1 MLYLYKELLK
11 VHKKQKHTLIF
22 LNIGHYNLRKYH
34 YLSPTGNG
42 ILFTDTKS
50 KHMFKSKKASPVIGT
65 KNSVPAED
73 TSASLSNNIAHG
85 THIEGKFIT
94 SEDVRLDGM
103 LKGEILCHKKL
114 VMGENGQIDGDAVC
128 EDSSIK
134 GKIIGT
140 LKVKGLLHLLA
151 TARLEGKIMAK
162 KMVVDEGA
170 SYSGE
175 CLIGEKHV
183 K

>member
-1 MLYLYKELLK
+1 
-11 VHKKQKHTLIF
+11 
-22 LNIGHYNLRKYH
+22 
-34 YLSPTGNG
+34 
-42 ILFTDTKS
+42 
-50 KHMFKSKKASPVIGT
+50 MFKSKVKAVTGNKTMPPIVEGP
-65 KNSVPAED
+65 NQVC
-73 TSASLSNNIAHG
+73 NNIAPG

-94 SEDVRLDGM
+94 SEDLRLDG
-103 LKGEILCHKKL
+103 KITGEILCYKKL
-114 VMGENGQIDGDAVC
+114 VMGENGHMNGDVVC
-128 EDSSIK
+128 EDSSIR
-134 GKIIGT
+134 GKIMGT

>member
-1 MLYLYKELLK
+1 
-11 VHKKQKHTLIF
+11 
-22 LNIGHYNLRKYH
+22 
-34 YLSPTGNG
+34 
-42 ILFTDTKS
+42 
-50 KHMFKSKKASPVIGT
+50 MFKSKKANPAVGT
-65 KNSVPAED
+65 KNTVPAGNEPI
-73 TSASLSNNIAHG
+73 SLSNNIAPG

-94 SEDVRLDGM
+94 SEDLRLDGQI
-103 LKGEILCHKKL
+103 KGEVLCYKKL
-114 VMGENGQIDGDAVC
+114 VMGENGQLDGDVVC
-128 EDSSIK
+128 EDSSIR
-134 GKIIGT
+134 GKIVGT

-151 TARLEGKIMAK
+151 SARLEGKIMAK

>member
-1 MLYLYKELLK
+1 
-11 VHKKQKHTLIF
+11 
-22 LNIGHYNLRKYH
+22 
-34 YLSPTGNG
+34 
-42 ILFTDTKS
+42 
-50 KHMFKSKKASPVIGT
+50 MFKSKKVKTVVGGSNKPSIV
-65 KNSVPAED
+65 D
-73 TSASLSNNIAHG
+73 TPSQICNNIAPG

-94 SEDVRLDGM
+94 SEDLRLDGRIT
-103 LKGEILCHKKL
+103 GDILCHKKL
-114 VMGENGQIDGDAVC
+114 VMGEHGHMNGDVVC

-134 GKIIGT
+134 GKIMGT

-175 CLIGEKHV
+175 CLIGEQHV

>member
-1 MLYLYKELLK
+1 
-11 VHKKQKHTLIF
+11 
-22 LNIGHYNLRKYH
+22 
-34 YLSPTGNG
+34 
-42 ILFTDTKS
+42 
-50 KHMFKSKKASPVIGT
+50 MFKSKIKLATGTQPNVTKEQSP
-65 KNSVPAED
+65 NENCNHLAP
-73 TSASLSNNIAHG
+73 G
-85 THIEGKFIT
+85 THIEGKFT
-94 SEDVRLDGM
+94 TTEDLRLDGRIT
-103 LKGEILCHKKL
+103 GEIHCSKKL
-114 VMGENGQIDGDAVC
+114 VMGEHGHVNGDIVC

-140 LKVKGLLHLLA
+140 LKVKGLLHLLE

-175 CLIGEKHV
+175 CLIGDQHV

>member
-1 MLYLYKELLK
+1 
-11 VHKKQKHTLIF
+11 
-22 LNIGHYNLRKYH
+22 
-34 YLSPTGNG
+34 
-42 ILFTDTKS
+42 
-50 KHMFKSKKASPVIGT
+50 MFKKKASGPVVGQ
-65 KNSVPAED
+65 KSVPVEVEGANQVC
-73 TSASLSNNIAHG
+73 NNIASG

-94 SEDVRLDGM
+94 SEDLRLDGRI
-103 LKGEILCHKKL
+103 KGEILCYQKL
-114 VMGENGQIDGDAVC
+114 VMGENGEIDGEVVC
-128 EDSSIK
+128 EESSIK
-134 GKIIGT
+134 GKIMGT